1 MAVIDTALPSAI
13 TDDYEVGHTL
23 GSGHFSKVKLGTN
36 RTTGEKVAIKV
47 CGARYCAS
55 VLALTTHPHTQ
66 IINKPTGNKIA
77 MLKAEVNILTKCDH
91 PNMCENNAKSRQPR
105 TLSNSNTPW

>member
-1 MAVIDTALPSAI
+1 M
-13 TDDYEVGHTL
+13 
-23 GSGHFSKVKLGTN
+23 
-36 RTTGEKVAIKV
+36 
-47 CGARYCAS
+47 
-55 VLALTTHPHTQ
+55 LALTTHPHTQ

>member
-47 CGARYCAS
+47 CGARYCFRACID
-55 VLALTTHPHTQ
+55 HT
-66 IINKPTGNKIA
+66 PA
-77 MLKAEVNILTKCDH
+77 HADH
-91 PNMCENNAKSRQPR
+91 Q
-105 TLSNSNTPW
+105 